1 MTTARIAEIGAE
13 FWMDESGVTSIE
25 YALLAALI
33 FGAIVISV
41 GLLGDGLV
49 VLFQDVADKISDAVS

>member
-1 MTTARIAEIGAE
+1 MKAAQIRQVLKA
-13 FWMDESGVTSIE
+13 FWSEQDGVTAIE

-41 GLLGDGLV
+41 GELGGSVQALYGDIAAK
-49 VLFQDVADKISDAVS
+49 VAEVMS

>member
-1 MTTARIAEIGAE
+1 MKDSQISGTLKDFIA
-13 FWMDESGVTSIE
+13 DQDGVTSIE

-41 GLLGDGLV
+41 GLLGGSVETLYGDIATKL
-49 VLFQDVADKISDAVS
+49 SDAVS